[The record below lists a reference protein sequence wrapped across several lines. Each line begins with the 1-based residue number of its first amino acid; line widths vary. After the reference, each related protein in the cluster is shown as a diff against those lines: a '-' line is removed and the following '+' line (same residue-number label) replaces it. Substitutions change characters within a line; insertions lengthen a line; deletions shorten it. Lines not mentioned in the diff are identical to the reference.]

1 MKYLV
6 LIYANPMSRA
16 AWEGFTDAERAEGLR
31 AYADL
36 DAELDATGERI
47 ASDRLSDPALT
58 TQVFVREGQITTTD
72 GPLAEA
78 KEFLAGFYL
87 LDCESHERAVE
98 IVAQI
103 PEAHVLPVEI
113 RPVMGLHGTEM

>member
-6 LIYANPMSRA
+6 LIYANPLSRA
-16 AWEGFTDAERAEGLR
+16 AWEGFTDAERAEGLA
-31 AYADL
+31 AYAAL

-47 ASDRLSDPALT
+47 ASDRLSDPGLT

-98 IVAQI
+98 IAGQI
-103 PEAHVLPVEI
+103 PEAHVLPVEV